1 MTLTVIVA
9 DDSTLG
15 RKQVLR
21 ALPQDWDAQIHQARN
36 GQEVLDALRAGA
48 DLLLLDLTM
57 PDYTGFDV
65 LQMMRDEGIACP
77 AFVVSADVQP
87 RAIERAKELGAL
99 TFIEKPVDAEKLQ
112 NELAAHGFR

>member
-1 MTLTVIVA
+1 MTLSVVVA

-21 ALPQDWDAQIHQARN
+21 AFPEDWDASVRQAKN
-36 GQEVLDALRAGA
+36 GEQVMEAVREGA
-48 DLLLLDLTM
+48 DLLFLDLTM

-65 LQMMRDEGIACP
+65 LQMMGDEGVLCP
-77 AFVVSADVQP
+77 TIVVSADIQP

-99 TFIEKPVDAEKLQ
+99 TFVEKPVDAERLVATLK
-112 NELAAHGFR
+112 EHGFL